1 MLVIFLSLIVC
12 VIAVK
17 CLFAARPAI
26 FIFQLI
32 ENVIGKGHSDKRDS
46 MKVCLSMVSKE
57 NNEEEVKNVIKI

>member
-1 MLVIFLSLIVC
+1 M
-12 VIAVK
+12 
-17 CLFAARPAI
+17 
-26 FIFQLI
+26 FQLI